1 MNISLKS
8 ALELIKNS
16 NGRFFTVG
24 FTKRHSIEFR
34 QMNCQYS
41 KEAKTNKKA
50 KKDDG
55 LLLVETRY
63 GYRYVN
69 ISGLRW
75 IKLDGNIYNIT
86 S

>member
-1 MNISLKS
+1 MNINLKT
-8 ALELIKNS
+8 AVEIIKNS

-50 KKDDG
+50 KKDEG

-69 ISGLRW
+69 VSGLRML
-75 IKLDGNIYNIT
+75 KMNGTIYHIT